1 MRKDRMVGGQSSTA
15 IISDV
20 KMWDI
25 PPELPTAFPNVISLT
40 ATLPCSLSACV
51 IPLPCSPYT
60 PVEWASSTTTHCLS
74 LVTYS
79 SSTSNKAGN
88 GAKSPSIE
96 YSDSTVR
103 KTVPFPSICLKTSLR
118 PSGSLCRKGIRRL
131 LSTRLALN
139 PEWTLAWTNS
149 SYITQSPGCGTVAKK
164 ETLAS
169 HPELN
174 NNADGESK
182 SSRNRVSRAVWSGV
196 EPESSL
202 EPVDPNIRGDCSSLR
217 RKVDRKDTESVKER

>member
-1 MRKDRMVGGQSSTA
+1 MVGGQSSTA

-20 KMWDI
+20 KIWDV

-40 ATLPCSLSACV
+40 PTLPCSPNACV
-51 IPLPCSPYT
+51 IPLPCLPYT
-60 PVEWASSTTTHCLS
+60 PVECASSTTTHCLS
-74 LVTYS
+74 LVTCS
-79 SSTSNKAGN
+79 SSTSNRAGN

-96 YSDSTVR
+96 YNDSTVR
-103 KTVPFPSICLKTSLR
+103 NTVPLPSICFKTSLR
-118 PSGSLCRKGIRRL
+118 PPGSLCRKGIRCL

-139 PEWTLAWTNS
+139 PEWTLACTSS
-149 SYITQSPGCGTVAKK
+149 SYITQSPGCGTVAKN

-174 NNADGESK
+174 SNADGASK
-182 SSRNRVSRAVWSGV
+182 NSRNRVSRAVWSGV

-202 EPVDPNIRGDCSSLR
+202 EPVDPRMRGDSFSLR
-217 RKVDRKDTESVKER
+217 RKEDRKDAESVKER